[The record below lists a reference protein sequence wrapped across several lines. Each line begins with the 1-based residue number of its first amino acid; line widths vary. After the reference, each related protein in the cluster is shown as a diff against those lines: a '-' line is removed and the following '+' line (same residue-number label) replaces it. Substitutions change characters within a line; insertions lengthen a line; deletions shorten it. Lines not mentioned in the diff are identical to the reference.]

1 MTNQEKLDLEY
12 PDSDYITTELAAVGV
27 GTGTYSVDNNP
38 HLMPK
43 ASLRKHYIRAKEML
57 LFAEEAPITWSKHI
71 SGWKSIIRYVNDKY
85 PEHMI

>member
-1 MTNQEKLDLEY
+1 MTNQEKLNLEY
-12 PDSDYITTELAAVGV
+12 PDSDYITTELAAIV
-27 GTGTYSVDNNP
+27 GTATYSVDHNP

-57 LFAEEAPITWSKHI
+57 LFAEEDPITWSKHI

-85 PEHMI
+85 PEVLI